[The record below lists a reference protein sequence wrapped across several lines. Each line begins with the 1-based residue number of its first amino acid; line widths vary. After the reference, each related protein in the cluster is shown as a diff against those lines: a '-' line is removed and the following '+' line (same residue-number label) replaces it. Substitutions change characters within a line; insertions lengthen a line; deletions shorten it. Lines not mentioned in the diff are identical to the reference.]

1 MSLFHHI
8 PPLCWNQKKLT
19 HRNMTGFFRGP
30 SGGRKMRADQKA
42 VHKDTR
48 TLVDVQAGTSKVRP
62 ENHLELETSDINGI
76 QWDIN
81 MYILYIYIYISEILI
96 VINGPFSL
104 LPEFRLFLGTCK
116 VRCSWVPIDSSHPS
130 VVNQSYEISSH
141 HVKSP
146 RNGVKGPYRDHLGK
160 QAVSSS
166 FW

>member
-1 MSLFHHI
+1 
-8 PPLCWNQKKLT
+8 
-19 HRNMTGFFRGP
+19 
-30 SGGRKMRADQKA
+30 MRADQKV

-48 TLVDVQAGTSKVRP
+48 TLVDVQAGTSKVRWP
-62 ENHLELETSDINGI
+62 ENHLEFETSDINGI

-81 MYILYIYIYISEILI
+81 MYTYIKYIYIHICD
-96 VINGPFSL
+96 INGPFSL

-116 VRCSWVPIDSSHPS
+116 ARCSWVPIDSSHPS

-146 RNGVKGPYRDHLGK
+146 GNGVKGPYRDHLGK

-166 FW
+166 FWSSAIS